1 MSTYLYRAI
10 ATEYVDNMYTHEPLA
25 WPGMPLGRTSGYL
38 SRSSAV
44 VAGRSSG
51 VAFTI
56 VRSEPVVFHNPP
68 EAEAAEL
75 QAENAAL
82 RERIRELTG

>member
-1 MSTYLYRAI
+1 MTYLYRAI
-10 ATEYVDNMYTHEPLA
+10 AVEYVDDAFTRELIA

-38 SRSSAV
+38 SRSAAV
-44 VAGRSSG
+44 NAGRASG
-51 VAFTI
+51 VEHVI

-75 QAENAAL
+75 RADNQRL
-82 RERIRELTG
+82 RERISVLAT